1 MKDRISGSRRMKK
14 KTMNNTITRH
24 TIERYQIIKLY
35 LIQYTG
41 IEEKQA
47 EHDASLLETI
57 VSHEAVEKIS
67 ALVAVTGV
75 VFSA

>member
-1 MKDRISGSRRMKK
+1 MNQSAISK
-14 KTMNNTITRH
+14 
-24 TIERYQIIKLY
+24 IERYQIIKLY

-41 IEEKQA
+41 IGEKQA

-67 ALVAVTGV
+67 VLITGRCIQTCPKNAII
-75 VFSA
+75 SKRRPHDS